1 MFERYSEK
9 ARRAIFFARYEAS
22 QFGSSYIETE
32 HLLLGLLREDRALAR
47 FVLGSRETID
57 TIRKEV
63 EAHMPFGPFGE
74 YVSTSVEVPLTTEC
88 KHIFTFAAD
97 EANNLKHDY
106 VGVEHLFLGILR
118 EEKCLAAR
126 LLQARGVEIE
136 AIRQRMT
143 QHIPMEERSHD
154 AATEGRIVIREAIA
168 AVLDAWRTRDAKKIS
183 NFFEDNGQFWDVQR
197 NLWLGRNDVEKGIG
211 LYFSS
216 REVDAAE
223 ERIEDVK
230 FAQQDI
236 AAVTVVWEPNPG
248 LENTR
253 SGNLRLTMV
262 MAETVKGW
270 HVVSASLAETQP
282 SPSV

>member
-32 HLLLGLLREDRALAR
+32 HLLLGLLREDRSLAR
-47 FVLGSRETID
+47 FVLGSRGTID

-74 YVSTSVEVPLTTEC
+74 FVPTSVEVPLTTEC
-88 KHIFTFAAD
+88 KHIFTFAGD

-126 LLQARGVEIE
+126 LLQARGAEIE
-136 AIRQRMT
+136 AIRQRIT
-143 QHIPMEERSHD
+143 QRIPQGERSND
-154 AATEGRIVIREAIA
+154 AASAERMAITDVIV
-168 AVLDAWRTRDAKKIS
+168 AVLDTWRTRDAKKIA
-183 NFFEDNGQFWDVQR
+183 NFFEENGQFWDVQR

-216 REVDAAE
+216 REVDAGE
-223 ERIEDVK
+223 GRIEDVK

-236 AAVTVVWEPNPG
+236 ASVTVVWEPNTG

-253 SGNLRLTMV
+253 SGNLRMTMV
-262 MAETVKGW
+262 MAETLKGW
-270 HVVSASLAETQP
+270 HVVSASLAEIQP
-282 SPSV
+282 PTPV

>member
-1 MFERYSEK
+1 
-9 ARRAIFFARYEAS
+9 
-22 QFGSSYIETE
+22 
-32 HLLLGLLREDRALAR
+32 
-47 FVLGSRETID
+47 
-57 TIRKEV
+57 
-63 EAHMPFGPFGE
+63 MPFGPFGE
-74 YVSTSVEVPLTTEC
+74 YVSPSVEVPLTTES
-88 KHIFTFAAD
+88 KRIFTFAAD

-143 QHIPMEERSHD
+143 QHIPKEERSHD
-154 AATEGRIVIREAIA
+154 AATERRIVIREAIV

-183 NFFEDNGQFWDVQR
+183 NFFEENGQFWDIQR
-197 NLWLGRNDVEKGIG
+197 NLWLGRKDIEKGIG

-216 REVDAAE
+216 RDVDPGE

-236 AAVTVVWEPNPG
+236 AAVTVVWEPNTG

-253 SGNLRLTMV
+253 SGNLRMTMV
-262 MAETVKGW
+262 MAETLEGW

-282 SPSV
+282 SSSV